1 MVKIKRKVE
10 MTHEE
15 YAKYMIDK
23 YSVSGFESE
32 LIDDNIIDAPME
44 FEQTFT
50 LNPMKKD
57 DDPVIERSFKG
68 VVIEVEEEI
77 TEDKWFHE
85 LVIRTVAGDYRLHK
99 QGSIND
105 FKHSTFNDVEAFYIP
120 NDDLT
125 MTLIWR
131 DGRLVE

>member
-1 MVKIKRKVE
+1 MKIKRKVQKNLPQLIE
-10 MTHEE
+10 WLLESGKSECIVISNMNNIVRLEPYGAIRFSQEKFYPEE
-15 YAKYMIDK
+15 I
-23 YSVSGFESE
+23 
-32 LIDDNIIDAPME
+32 
-44 FEQTFT
+44 FT
-50 LNPMKKD
+50 
-57 DDPVIERSFKG
+57 VTI
-68 VVIEVEEEI
+68 EEEI
-77 TEDKWFHE
+77 TEDKWFPE

-131 DGRLVE
+131 DGKMVG